1 MRFHGTASGP
11 AKGFIHQALI
21 YGSDQ
26 EFIDVALPF
35 VEEAVAAGEPALVA
49 VQERHVRNLHSALGG
64 TPPGVTLFSVDQWY
78 ETSARTRDKFG
89 RWVAEHAGSTGRVR
103 VIGEPP
109 WSIGHEAQVR
119 DWARYEAVLNVA
131 FAEYPVSFIC
141 PYDATVLPPEII
153 EHAHSTHPE
162 IVAGGHT
169 SGSETYEDPV
179 EFCTRLD
186 SSVTRPTGDPDE
198 TISFG
203 LTDLPDLR
211 GIVGDLAMTTGL
223 ARSRADELVLAVNEV
238 ATNAVLHG
246 QSPATVRIWHQEGE
260 LVFEVSDAGE
270 GITDALA
277 GQLAPPSAS
286 LGGRGLWLTRLVCD
300 AVEIREG
307 SGCTV
312 AIRATTPSFSLT
324 A

>member
-1 MRFHGTASGP
+1 MGRPGNRTRTRFHGTASGP

-35 VEEAVAAGEPALVA
+35 VEEAVAAG
-49 VQERHVRNLHSALGG
+49 
-64 TPPGVTLFSVDQWY
+64 
-78 ETSARTRDKFG
+78 
-89 RWVAEHAGSTGRVR
+89 
-103 VIGEPP
+103 
-109 WSIGHEAQVR
+109 
-119 DWARYEAVLNVA
+119 
-131 FAEYPVSFIC
+131 
-141 PYDATVLPPEII
+141 
-153 EHAHSTHPE
+153 
-162 IVAGGHT
+162 
-169 SGSETYEDPV
+169 
-179 EFCTRLD
+179 
-186 SSVTRPTGDPDE
+186 
-198 TISFG
+198 
-203 LTDLPDLR
+203 
-211 GIVGDLAMTTGL
+211 L
-223 ARSRADELVLAVNEV
+223 ARSRADEVVLAINEV

-246 QSPATVRIWHQEGE
+246 QSPAIIRIWHEENE

-300 AVEIREG
+300 AVEIPEG